1 MHTNK
6 TIVIYMLHGKD
17 GYLETASLPGSNIF
31 KLISNLK
38 SINLFFIISLS
49 IIFTGIIT
57 DLTENL
63 AT

>member
-38 SINLFFIISLS
+38 SINLFIISLS

-57 DLTENL
+57 DLTEN
-63 AT
+63 